1 MSRNWYKKTEAYL
14 YRYKEWRGRLE
25 VLRGEVAL
33 AVASL
38 YPSGTASYREA
49 IDRVSRLTSTDST
62 TERYGIAR
70 AMGDISM
77 LPNGKAMM
85 DELFE
90 LERKV
95 LKIEAAIKALTPREL
110 ELVKLRYFEGLDN
123 IGVCDRLN
131 LSRSPYYD
139 LRTEIIQKLARC
151 MGFQDV
157 AS

>member
-1 MSRNWYKKTEAYL
+1 MSPNWYKKTEAYL

-33 AVASL
+33 AVAAL
-38 YPSGTASYREA
+38 YPSGTVSYREA
-49 IDRVSRLTSTDST
+49 IDRVSKLSSTDST

-77 LPNGKAMM
+77 IPNGKAMM
-85 DELFE
+85 NELFD
-90 LERKV
+90 LEKKV
-95 LKIEAAIKALTPREL
+95 LKVEAAIKALTPREF
-110 ELVKLRYFEGLDN
+110 ELVTLRYFEGLDN
-123 IGVCDRLN
+123 IEVCDRLN

-151 MGFQDV
+151 MGFMDA